1 MKVLI
6 FSHTYYPNKD
16 GIAIHIY
23 NLTKSLQKKEI
34 DVEVV
39 YPKNPIR
46 IPGLSTPLPDIQSVV
61 KLITGKYDI
70 IHVHGYGNLF
80 SIIGAFI
87 GMLRGKPVVWTVHG
101 IPDRHKLFKI
111 YNAIAIHLLRRA
123 KVISVSRKI
132 EMIHKNYVLIYN
144 GIDLDRFKC
153 NRSYKES
160 KYVTY
165 IGRLDRD
172 KGVDRLIDE
181 YAGDIMVVGS
191 DEDGFIHELKAR
203 SRGNVVFREVDYEQ
217 IVEIYCNSR
226 YVVLPSRYEG
236 FPMVMVE
243 SIACER
249 PFIATPVGE
258 IPTFLEYLFGNE
270 YKKYLIDDDIGKII
284 DRLDR
289 LDLSAELRRARE
301 KLEILSWDS
310 IAEQTIKV
318 YRDALGR

>member
-16 GIAIHIY
+16 GIAIHVY
-23 NLTKSLQKKEI
+23 NLTRSLQKRGI

-61 KLITGKYDI
+61 KLITEKYDI

-87 GMLRGKPVVWTVHG
+87 GMLLGKPVVWTVHG

-153 NRSYKES
+153 NRSYRES

-181 YAGDIMVVGS
+181 YTGDIMVVGS
-191 DEDGFIHELKAR
+191 DEDGFINELKAR
-203 SRGNVVFREVDYEQ
+203 SRSNVVFREVDYEQ

-270 YKKYLIDDDIGKII
+270 YKKYLIDDDIRKII

-310 IAEQTIKV
+310 IAEQTVRV
-318 YRDALGR
+318 YRNALGR